1 MRAPL
6 LITVICLAFFAE
18 GSPLSRIYPG
28 GNLKVFL
35 RTAGCVETADC
46 SWFQDDMDV
55 ISFLPFN
62 FSNSYTNFV
71 LDSNNSVI
79 KFQIYKEHDI
89 PLIFYCLKNLKE
101 LIILYSNITSLSADI
116 QNFKE
121 LRHLR
126 LSDMKQLSKL
136 PEELGNLRA
145 LEKLSIDY
153 CSQVAHLPHTF
164 GKLSNLQQ
172 LEIRFTSIRELP
184 LEVTDLWQLRELNLH
199 LNRMSYLPRS
209 MSRLS
214 SLAYLELDQISWNSL
229 NELAGI
235 PNLDTLRL
243 RASYDD
249 YISDFPLSIS
259 NLTTLRRRPVLVY
272 VHHDESMLDNIFC
285 NRIFCSTTIIEYL
298 LENYIVWP
306 CDVTLEG
313 NRNRLTNIFQEI
325 LPDQVINSFDVNKY
339 PKLLGIKRIAQAQRG
354 DSFLFGYQSELL
366 LEGDV
371 LVRNQVISNRK
382 NVLEELI
389 FFKNECDENEQ
400 SFSYYLNI
408 QTRLGRNAIHHIV
421 KYITLNDAINAF
433 TINILPLLRER
444 ETPVEICD
452 PDSLFINTILPKL
465 KAKQVI
471 SLRLTTNWFCT
482 EQDLSRL
489 NSFSNIFTLSL
500 FNFPDIKLINIYQN
514 YFPQIKNLCLWYD
527 SEVNFTLLHDL
538 FGYLNYSIKRFEVHC
553 PGYVCPHFNPDQC
566 KVAFCGAYG
575 IEYFLFDVSN
585 FPLSPTSDCT
595 NQWPSCFLITIIDLI
610 KYMPSLQYFQL
621 ITNMD
626 SISKLLDLKE
636 WIRMTSY
643 CRHLAKIAL
652 RVLGCAEADEEMSQK
667 RIEIQNELRTLPQK
681 AQFQVIFN

>member
-259 NLTTLRRRPVLVY
+259 NLTTLRVLY
-272 VHHDESMLDNIFC
+272 LYNYHLTSLP
-285 NRIFCSTTIIEYL
+285 IE
-298 LENYIVWP
+298 V
-306 CDVTLEG
+306 
-313 NRNRLTNIFQEI
+313 
-325 LPDQVINSFDVNKY
+325 
-339 PKLLGIKRIAQAQRG
+339 
-354 DSFLFGYQSELL
+354 
-366 LEGDV
+366 
-371 LVRNQVISNRK
+371 
-382 NVLEELI
+382 
-389 FFKNECDENEQ
+389 
-400 SFSYYLNI
+400 
-408 QTRLGRNAIHHIV
+408 
-421 KYITLNDAINAF
+421 
-433 TINILPLLRER
+433 
-444 ETPVEICD
+444 
-452 PDSLFINTILPKL
+452 
-465 KAKQVI
+465 
-471 SLRLTTNWFCT
+471 
-482 EQDLSRL
+482 SRL
-489 NSFSNIFTLSL
+489 
-500 FNFPDIKLINIYQN
+500 
-514 YFPQIKNLCLWYD
+514 KNLIHLFLD
-527 SEVNFTLLHDL
+527 ANKFT
-538 FGYLNYSIKRFEVHC
+538 
-553 PGYVCPHFNPDQC
+553 
-566 KVAFCGAYG
+566 
-575 IEYFLFDVSN
+575 
-585 FPLSPTSDCT
+585 
-595 NQWPSCFLITIIDLI
+595 
-610 KYMPSLQYFQL
+610 
-621 ITNMD
+621 
-626 SISKLLDLKE
+626 KLP
-636 WIRMTSY
+636 R
-643 CRHLAKIAL
+643 
-652 RVLGCAEADEEMSQK
+652 
-667 RIEIQNELRTLPQK
+667 ELTLMK
-681 AQFQVIFN
+681 T